1 MSTLLLIV
9 LTHFSW
15 GQDWPQFQQN
25 SQRQGRVETGPKGPY
40 RARWIW
46 LGPDTT
52 LRNKAANPQW
62 KDDLT
67 GRDGY
72 SYPMPKTV
80 PMTIAEGMQPIH
92 KEGVLYILDQEG
104 QAYAIAMEDGSTK
117 WIGKNPG
124 GSTNTAVI
132 AGKFLIC
139 ASITGRVTALNLAD
153 GTEAWAVQTGRVI
166 TGSPALV
173 NNTIYV
179 ANHGGYVYSL
189 NAADG
194 KVNWRVRLGGACVG
208 GIAAD
213 EMGCYLGA
221 EDKNFYALDAKDGAF
236 RAKVQLASQ
245 GFRQLWPVVYD
256 DLVMVQVVGSVCI
269 GSEHVFDHVLAAGKD
284 PADEG
289 KNILRW
295 LGGDDNGGKWKW
307 ASPVMKH
314 FYVLDRRAL
323 KEKFTVPNGPSE
335 GCGIPADPPVVD
347 NQGRVLLW
355 WRTKFPKFTTDQA
368 SFGTKFTLDISAM
381 DQKTGLRVPIDNG
394 KFCGQGAET
403 DNAFAFSVGGDTL
416 FMRQRF
422 RGTHAMELS
431 TSKHYL
437 IEVESRKRDGGSWA
451 APVSYVAEGNVGIKT
466 PSRAD
471 TTRVGPT
478 VAEKMIFFA
487 EPYFVTCVE
496 SAK

>member
-1 MSTLLLIV
+1 MSTLLLIA

-46 LGPDTT
+46 LGPDNTFGIRPRIRSGRMT
-52 LRNKAANPQW
+52 YRTRRLFISDAQNRA
-62 KDDLT
+62 DDAG
-67 GRDGY
+67 GRDAADSQGWCGLCAG
-72 SYPMPKTV
+72 SGR
-80 PMTIAEGMQPIH
+80 A
-92 KEGVLYILDQEG
+92 GVRV
-104 QAYAIAMEDGSTK
+104 AMEDGSTK

-132 AGKFLIC
+132 AGKFLAC
-139 ASITGRVTALNLAD
+139 ASISGRITALNLAD
-153 GTEAWAVQTGRVI
+153 GTEAWAVETGRVI

-173 NNTIYV
+173 NDTIYV

-194 KVNWRVRLGGACVG
+194 KVNWRVRLGGACAG

-221 EDKNFYALDAKDGAF
+221 EDKNFYGLNAKDGAV

-245 GFRQLWPVVYD
+245 GFRQLWPVVYKD
-256 DLVMVQVVGSVCI
+256 MVMVQLVGSVCV
-269 GSEHVFDHVLAAGKD
+269 GSEHVFDDVLAAGKD
-284 PADEG
+284 SGEEG

-314 FYVLDRRAL
+314 FYVLDRLTL

-347 NQGRVLLW
+347 NQGHMLLW

-381 DQKTGLRVPIDNG
+381 DEKTGLRVPIDNG

-437 IEVESRKRDGGSWA
+437 IEVESRKRDGGNWA
-451 APVSYVAEGNVGIKT
+451 SPVSYVAEGNVGITT
-466 PSRAD
+466 PGRSD
-471 TTRVGPT
+471 TTRGR
-478 VAEKMIFFA
+478 AYGGGKGNLFA
-487 EPYFVTCVE
+487 EPYCVTCVE